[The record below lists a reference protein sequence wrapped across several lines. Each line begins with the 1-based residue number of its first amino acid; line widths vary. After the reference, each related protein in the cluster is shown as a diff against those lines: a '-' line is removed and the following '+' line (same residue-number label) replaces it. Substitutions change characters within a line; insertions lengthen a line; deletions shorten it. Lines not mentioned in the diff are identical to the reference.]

1 MPVCVLVEVQ
11 PNSIPLDGKLTA
23 GQEFFGDC
31 TELALWR
38 TWIASFAVT
47 YLRWP
52 RHRRARSLVI
62 SPPPPHGFLWLGD
75 PNTQENEIARLS
87 KLVEQLT
94 MLTGKVGLL
103 SRSEMVY
110 IWRSLFALPHLLP
123 RHTSL

>member
-62 SPPPPHGFLWLGD
+62 SPPPPHGFLGLAIPTHRRMRSRGC
-75 PNTQENEIARLS
+75 PSLS
-87 KLVEQLT
+87 
-94 MLTGKVGLL
+94 
-103 SRSEMVY
+103 SS
-110 IWRSLFALPHLLP
+110 SPC
-123 RHTSL
+123 